1 MFCVLYHIVLNCVHY
16 WDRLLACVLFM
27 LTLAVFEEIQM
38 IEQQDELRQSQ
49 QTSASTPKN
58 VNPNPRQFV
67 QRLIRPSKCEKTS
80 WGRGVIS
87 FVGGRRR
94 TRTAFQEDIE
104 GLGKRTSLIWDHF
117 TIVA

>member
-1 MFCVLYHIVLNCVHY
+1 
-16 WDRLLACVLFM
+16 M

-80 WGRGVIS
+80 
-87 FVGGRRR
+87 
-94 TRTAFQEDIE
+94 
-104 GLGKRTSLIWDHF
+104 
-117 TIVA
+117 